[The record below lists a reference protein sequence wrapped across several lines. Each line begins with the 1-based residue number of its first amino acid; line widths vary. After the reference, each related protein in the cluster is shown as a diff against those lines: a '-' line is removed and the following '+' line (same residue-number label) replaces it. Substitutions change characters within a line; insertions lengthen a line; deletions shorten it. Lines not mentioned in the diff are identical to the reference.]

1 MTRFVRNQ
9 LVVFTVLTITAFCL
23 IFFVYL
29 QVPSLLGVGRDEVTV
44 ELPQAGGIYPNANV
58 TYRGVTVGRVTGV
71 DLVPGGVKATLSM
84 DDSKMPP
91 ANSRAEVHSVSAIG
105 EQFVDF
111 VPQPG
116 GDGKALADGTDI
128 PASRTSI
135 PAPTASVLDGANN
148 LLASVKPGQLT
159 TVLDEGSAAFKNLG
173 PDLGRLLDNTKALV
187 DTAQQNYP
195 QTHQLIGSGETFL
208 NSQLASSNDLRTW
221 TKDLD
226 SFSAAVK
233 QSDGQLRGTLD
244 KGLPAAQQADD
255 LLSQLA
261 PVTPTLLGSTDTL
274 ARLAHAYHA
283 GIEQILVIDPM
294 VTAAVQT
301 NVPSNRLG
309 SFNFNLTTTVS
320 QPNCSYGWVPPGQ
333 PGGARNSNELADMP
347 LPPNSYCKIP
357 QNNPL
362 QPRSARQLPCFEP
375 GSPPGRRAALITEC
389 RGSGYKPVGTGPGI
403 IPPNTAAG
411 DLPSANVTGLT
422 DGSGLALLS
431 PLDAI
436 GAPATPAPSPQ
447 EMTWQGLLLNH
458 G

>member
-1 MTRFVRNQ
+1 VTTFVRNQ
-9 LVVFTVLTITAFCL
+9 LIVFTALTITAFAL

-29 QVPSLLGVGRDEVTV
+29 QVPALLGFGRDTVTV

-58 TYRGVTVGRVTGV
+58 TYRGYTIGRVTDV
-71 DLVPGGVKATLSM
+71 ELVPGGVKATLSVN
-84 DDSKMPP
+84 DDQMPP
-91 ANSRAEVHSVSAIG
+91 ANSKAEVHSVSAIG

-116 GDGKALADGTDI
+116 GDGQLLADGADI
-128 PASRTSI
+128 PLTRSSI
-135 PAPTASVLDGANN
+135 PPPTAAVLDGTNN
-148 LLASVKPGQLT
+148 LLASVKPGQLN

-187 DTAQQNYP
+187 ATAQQNYP
-195 QTHQLIGSGETFL
+195 QTHQLIGDGETFL
-208 NSQLASSNDLRTW
+208 NSQLASSNDLRSW
-221 TKDLD
+221 TKDLT

-233 QSDGQLRGTLD
+233 QSDGHLRGTID
-244 KGLPAAQQADD
+244 NGLPAARQAND
-255 LLSQLA
+255 LLAQLA
-261 PVTPTLLGSTDTL
+261 PVTPTLLNSTDTL
-274 ARLAHAYHA
+274 AKLADAYHA
-283 GIEQILVIDPM
+283 GIEQVLVVYPM

-301 NVPSNRLG
+301 NVPSDRPGL
-309 SFNFNLTTTVS
+309 FNFNLTTTVNN
-320 QPNCSYGWVPPGQ
+320 PNCSFGWVPPGQ
-333 PGGARNSNELADMP
+333 PGGARNSNELSDEP

-362 QPRSARQLPCFEP
+362 QARSARQLPCFEP

-389 RGSGYKPVGTGPGI
+389 RGSGYKPLGTGPVSTQ
-403 IPPNTAAG
+403 TANG
-411 DLPSANVTGLT
+411 TTNLPTTNITQ
-422 DGSGLALLS
+422 DGSGLAMLS

>member
-23 IFFVYL
+23 IFFAYL
-29 QVPSLLGVGRDEVTV
+29 RVPSLLGFGRDFVTV
-44 ELPQAGGIYPNANV
+44 EIPQAGGIYPNANV
-58 TYRGVTVGRVTGV
+58 TYRGYTIGRVTDV
-71 DLVPGGVKATLSM
+71 DLVPGGVKATLSL
-84 DDSKMPP
+84 DDSLMPP

-105 EQFVDF
+105 EQFIDF

-116 GDGKALADGTDI
+116 GDGQLLADGADI
-128 PASRTSI
+128 PSSRASI
-135 PAPTASVLDGANN
+135 PPPTAAVLDGTSN
-148 LLASVKPGQLT
+148 LLASVKPGQLN

-187 DTAQQNYP
+187 DSAQQNYP
-195 QTHQLIGSGETFL
+195 QTHQLIGDGETFL
-208 NSQLASSNDLRTW
+208 NSQLASSNDLRSW
-221 TKDLD
+221 TKDLN

-233 QSDGQLRGTLD
+233 ESDGSLRGTID
-244 KGLPAAQQADD
+244 KGLPAAEQAND

-261 PVTPTLLGSTDTL
+261 PVTPTLLNSTDTL
-274 ARLAHAYHA
+274 ARLAASYHA
-283 GIEQILVIDPM
+283 GIEQVLVVYPM

-301 NVPSNRLG
+301 NVPSDRQGL
-309 SFNFNLTTTVS
+309 FNFNLDTTVN
-320 QPNCSYGWVPPGQ
+320 QPNCSFGWVPPGQ
-333 PGGARNSNELADMP
+333 PGGARNSNELGDEP

-362 QPRSARQLPCFEP
+362 QARSARQLPCFEP

-389 RGSGYKPVGTGPGI
+389 RGSGYKPVGTGPTT

-411 DLPSANVTGLT
+411 DAPTTNVTA
-422 DGSGLALLS
+422 DGSGLAMVS
-431 PLDAI
+431 PLGAL
-436 GAPATPAPSPQ
+436 GAPETPAPSPE